1 MTSRVV
7 VARWEQKHYLEERTG
22 LHLLFLRA
30 LFRRRWHKNGND
42 LEYDFAGYVR
52 VMKWRLLLGVLDR
65 ILTRVIESSM
75 LTQRR
80 ILSRQA
86 RRKLKCLEPK
96 LHLVSHV
103 HAMYLPGIT
112 EILCARLAQAVL
124 KPRAYFR
131 GSFASM
137 LIASPG
143 VWLHSTSLKD
153 VLNTFPSQL
162 LTRTF

>member
-1 MTSRVV
+1 METSSPGCECLLKESGRRRLASRLEPTSKLAAAVREDLLTSNELKQFLSQQNKEKMLVTSRVV

-22 LHLLFLRA
+22 LNLLFLRA

-65 ILTRVIESSM
+65 ILTRVIECSM
-75 LTQRR
+75 MTQRR

-96 LHLVSHV
+96 LHL
-103 HAMYLPGIT
+103 
-112 EILCARLAQAVL
+112 
-124 KPRAYFR
+124 
-131 GSFASM
+131 
-137 LIASPG
+137 
-143 VWLHSTSLKD
+143 
-153 VLNTFPSQL
+153 
-162 LTRTF
+162 